1 MNRNELS
8 SVQLQILA
16 AIAKRANNT
25 SPNEPKVEKNENNR
39 QKEQSDIQTIKKTIP
54 SRQ

>member
-16 AIAKRANNT
+16 AIAKRVNNT
-25 SPNEPKVEKNENNR
+25 KPDESKE
-39 QKEQSDIQTIKKTIP
+39 QKEKENVIQESNQS
-54 SRQ
+54 